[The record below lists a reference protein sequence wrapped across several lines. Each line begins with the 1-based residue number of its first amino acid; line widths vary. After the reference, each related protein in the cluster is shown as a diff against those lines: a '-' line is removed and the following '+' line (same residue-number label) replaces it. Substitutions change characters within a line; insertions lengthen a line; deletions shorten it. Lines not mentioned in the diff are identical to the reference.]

1 MVARMFNVSR
11 AMLFRWQQKYDQGG
25 PVALETKKTPGPA
38 SRLSPTQLSKLYAI
52 ITGSDPRQLEF
63 DFGLWTRK
71 IIRELIRRE
80 FGVKLSEVQVGRLLN
95 KIGLSP
101 QRPLYRAY
109 QQDPERVAEWKKS
122 AYPKIRKLAAEE
134 GASIFFADEASIR
147 TDHHAG
153 TTWAPVGQTP
163 VVITTG
169 ERKSVN
175 MVSAISPRG
184 ELRFRVQE
192 GTMNAGKFI
201 DFLKAL
207 LDSVPGKIFLIVDGH
222 PVHKA
227 KKVSEFVK
235 EKADGRLS
243 IFFLPPYSPDLN
255 PDEWVWNNVKNDR
268 IGRSV
273 IMSADDLKAKAI
285 GALRR
290 LQKLPGIVRGFLRDP
305 KLAYILELHSGTA
318 HGVYKGISS
327 LVIEP
332 CLELEQVD
340 VLPPSAERPFH
351 LGHESCVC
359 VPCRPQLEHLL
370 ECHHPGVRVQ
380 ADVAER
386 AVLPRPHLQL
396 AGARC
401 LPHIDTRFGEPS
413 HMFFALLGVNDMVGP
428 IPLVETICD
437 EWLEYPALLV
447 NAVKERADMAT
458 LDGGI
463 SGELRRLQG
472 GRHNPTFA
480 VTDNSAY
487 LRGGVSLTRPPSCN
501 WLTVSQCR
509 IRLPVPR
516 LRQPV
521 PRLGFLTSPSGIT
534 IRSRNHPAD
543 RHAGT
548 SSRQS
553 PALRHIE
560 PAGPDGQPR
569 RPGAG
574 HWTAEQ
580 DGTGRQ

>member
-1 MVARMFNVSR
+1 MALKGRRSTSEERLQAVQLLKEGNEAAVVARMFNVSR

-80 FGVKLSEVQVGRLLN
+80 FGVKLSEVQVGRLL
-95 KIGLSP
+95 KKMGLSP

-122 AYPKIRKLAAEE
+122 VYPKIRKLAAEE

-192 GTMNAGKFI
+192 GKMNAGKFI

-268 IGRSV
+268 IGRGV

-305 KLAYILELHSGTA
+305 KLAYILELHKRTA
-318 HGVYKGISS
+318 REVYKLIFS
-327 LVIEP
+327 LVIVGQCCASGP
-332 CLELEQVD
+332 C
-340 VLPPSAERPFH
+340 
-351 LGHESCVC
+351 
-359 VPCRPQLEHLL
+359 
-370 ECHHPGVRVQ
+370 VRV
-380 ADVAER
+380 
-386 AVLPRPHLQL
+386 
-396 AGARC
+396 
-401 LPHIDTRFGEPS
+401 
-413 HMFFALLGVNDMVGP
+413 
-428 IPLVETICD
+428 
-437 EWLEYPALLV
+437 
-447 NAVKERADMAT
+447 
-458 LDGGI
+458 
-463 SGELRRLQG
+463 
-472 GRHNPTFA
+472 
-480 VTDNSAY
+480 
-487 LRGGVSLTRPPSCN
+487 
-501 WLTVSQCR
+501 R
-509 IRLPVPR
+509 IRTRTGLPGPESSGNLIAHNRVVSR
-516 LRQPV
+516 ASCLQQPV
-521 PRLGFLTSPSGIT
+521 SVSTMMDWLRSKNRDQQLTSRREIT
-534 IRSRNHPAD
+534 TALVPETRSR
-543 RHAGT
+543 RR
-548 SSRQS
+548 SRPLS
-553 PALRHIE
+553 DPSLV
-560 PAGPDGQPR
+560 D
-569 RPGAG
+569 
-574 HWTAEQ
+574 
-580 DGTGRQ
+580 

>member
-1 MVARMFNVSR
+1 MALKGRRSTPEERLQAVQLLKEGNEAAAVARMYNVSR

-80 FGVKLSEVQVGRLLN
+80 FRVKLSEVQVGRLLN
-95 KIGLSP
+95 KMGLSP

-109 QQDPERVAEWKKS
+109 QQDPERVEEWKKS
-122 AYPKIRKLAAEE
+122 AYPRIRQLATAE

-184 ELRFRVQE
+184 ELRFRVHE
-192 GTMNAGKFI
+192 GKMNAGKFI

-273 IMSADDLKAKAI
+273 IMSAGDLKAKAI

-290 LQKLPGIVRGFLRDP
+290 LQKLPGLVRGFLRDP
-305 KLAYILELHSGTA
+305 KLAYILELHPGTA
-318 HGVYKGISS
+318 YGVYKHIFS
-327 LVIEP
+327 LV
-332 CLELEQVD
+332 
-340 VLPPSAERPFH
+340 
-351 LGHESCVC
+351 
-359 VPCRPQLEHLL
+359 
-370 ECHHPGVRVQ
+370 
-380 ADVAER
+380 
-386 AVLPRPHLQL
+386 
-396 AGARC
+396 AG
-401 LPHIDTRFGEPS
+401 
-413 HMFFALLGVNDMVGP
+413 
-428 IPLVETICD
+428 
-437 EWLEYPALLV
+437 
-447 NAVKERADMAT
+447 
-458 LDGGI
+458 
-463 SGELRRLQG
+463 SGK
-472 GRHNPTFA
+472 
-480 VTDNSAY
+480 
-487 LRGGVSLTRPPSCN
+487 
-501 WLTVSQCR
+501 
-509 IRLPVPR
+509 
-516 LRQPV
+516 
-521 PRLGFLTSPSGIT
+521 
-534 IRSRNHPAD
+534 
-543 RHAGT
+543 GT
-548 SSRQS
+548 M
-553 PALRHIE
+553 P
-560 PAGPDGQPR
+560 
-569 RPGAG
+569 
-574 HWTAEQ
+574 
-580 DGTGRQ
+580 